1 MGFLSVE
8 AFQQAL
14 DEHRQ
19 CVRRHFDQVVA
30 EPEGVPRTGQNLDV
44 ALREVW
50 LGRLGAER
58 AAAQLA
64 ERGIAEAPEVVTQ
77 PDVLR
82 DSRAITQ
89 RLATGRERL
98 DSLMPSLL

>member
-1 MGFLSVE
+1 RLAWSMGFLSVE

-30 EPEGVPRTGQNLDV
+30 EPEGVPRKGQDLDV
-44 ALREVW
+44 ALLEVW
-50 LGRLGAER
+50 LGRLDAER

-64 ERGIAEAPEVVTQ
+64 ERGIAEAQDVVTQ
-77 PDVLR
+77 
-82 DSRAITQ
+82 
-89 RLATGRERL
+89 L
-98 DSLMPSLL
+98 DSYSESRVDTQYLDNC